1 MLKPE
6 NRLKKT
12 RDFNLVMKRGR
23 WANAEFFDLKYLE
36 LAKNRDFFPKKIGPN
51 DFEKQ
56 LKIAFAVGLKLSKSA
71 VKRNRLRRQM
81 REAVRL
87 LVKDGRIKNGYYLL
101 FVAKKGSMDLDYAKI
116 SQEVESLLKKG
127 GVKI

>member
-12 RDFNLVMKRGR
+12 RDFNLVIKHGR
-23 WANAEFFDLKYLE
+23 WVNAEFFDLKYLE
-36 LAKNRDFFPKKIGPN
+36 LAKNREFFPKKEDPE
-51 DFEKQ
+51 DFVKQ
-56 LKIAFAVGLKLSKSA
+56 LKLAFSVGLKLSKSA

-81 REAVRL
+81 REAARL
-87 LVKDGRIKNGYYLL
+87 LIKDERLKNGYFIL

-116 SQEVESLLKKG
+116 SQEISLLLKKG
-127 GVKI
+127 GIKI